1 MLMSHAASPQ
11 TTVLAVATLPQVI
24 TNITDLVAGLLAGAA
39 TLSLT
44 IGGLRHLLSAGD
56 PGEVSAAKRAYKE
69 AAYGYLIAV
78 LAPTLVALLKM
89 VVGAS

>member
-1 MLMSHAASPQ
+1 MLLTAAASAHLS
-11 TTVLAVATLPQVI
+11 VLAVASIPQVI
-24 TNITDLVAGLLAGAA
+24 TNITNVVAGFLAGAA

-44 IGGLRHLLSAGD
+44 IGGLRHLMSAGD

-69 AAYGYLIAV
+69 AAFGYAIAV
-78 LAPTLVALLKM
+78 LAPALVALLKT

>member
-1 MLMSHAASPQ
+1 MLP
-11 TTVLAVATLPQVI
+11 TTVSAHSAVLAVASIPQVI
-24 TNITDLVAGLLAGAA
+24 SNITNVVAGFLAGAA

-69 AAYGYLIAV
+69 AAFGYMIAV
-78 LAPTLVALLKM
+78 LAPVVVSLLKM
-89 VVGAS
+89 IVGAS

>member
-1 MLMSHAASPQ
+1 MLLRTATSVHP
-11 TTVLAVATLPQVI
+11 TVLAVASIPQVI
-24 TNITDLVAGLLAGAA
+24 TNITNVVAGLLAGAA

-69 AAYGYLIAV
+69 AAFGYLIAV
-78 LAPTLVALLKM
+78 LAPALVALLKT

>member
-1 MLMSHAASPQ
+1 MVSAHPA
-11 TTVLAVATLPQVI
+11 VLAVASIPQVI
-24 TNITDLVAGLLAGAA
+24 TNITDVVAGFLAGAA

-44 IGGLRHLLSAGD
+44 IGGLRHLMSAGD

-69 AAYGYLIAV
+69 AAFGYMIAV

-89 VVGAS
+89 IVGAS

>member
-1 MLMSHAASPQ
+1 MLPIEASAQPI
-11 TTVLAVATLPQVI
+11 VLAVDSIPQVI
-24 TNITDLVAGLLAGAA
+24 TNITNVVAGLLAGAA

-69 AAYGYLIAV
+69 AAFGYLIAL
-78 LAPTLVALLKM
+78 LAPTLVALLKSI
-89 VVGAS
+89 VGAG